1 MVLTRADDMRFDSFR
16 SPSIQTL
23 RMAFD
28 ADGKVTAMDPMAA
41 RGCTR
46 LDQLGNR
53 ELHG

>member
-28 ADGKVTAMDPMAA
+28 ADGKVTAMDHQASA
-41 RGCTR
+41 G
-46 LDQLGNR
+46 
-53 ELHG
+53 